1 MELFHNAVSL
11 ISIAYF
17 WFTVIVIAL
26 VGGPALAGLVYRPI
40 RENRFIYEVLVGGLL
55 QGYESCFTSLRSAIA
70 TVLGALM
77 VGWVI
82 YDYHGAGYAAA
93 FLAVELTYYMVCHT
107 IKMYYVP

>member
-1 MELFHNAVSL
+1 MELFHSALSF
-11 ISIAYF
+11 ISISYF
-17 WFTVIVIAL
+17 WFAAIVIAL

-55 QGYESCFTSLRSAIA
+55 QGYESCFTSLRRAIA

-77 VGWVI
+77 ICWVI

-93 FLAVELTYYMVCHT
+93 FLAVELTYYMICFT
-107 IKMYYVP
+107 TKLYYVP